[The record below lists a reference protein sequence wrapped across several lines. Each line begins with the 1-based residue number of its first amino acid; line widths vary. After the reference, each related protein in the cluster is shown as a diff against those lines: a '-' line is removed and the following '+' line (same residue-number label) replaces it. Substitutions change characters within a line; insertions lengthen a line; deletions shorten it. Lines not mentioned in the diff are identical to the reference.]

1 MKAGWKTV
9 KLGEACKIVN
19 GATPSTSVEANW
31 GGPHCWITP
40 AEMGGLSD
48 PYVGETRRTLTDVGL
63 ADCSATLLPAGSVI
77 LSSRAP
83 IGHVI
88 LNTVPMATNQGC
100 KSMIPRSDLDAKFLF
115 YFIKANVPLL
125 ESLGTGA
132 TFKEL
137 SGGKLAS
144 VEIPLP
150 PLAEQKRIV
159 ALLDEAFAGIDEAK
173 AKAEDILTNL
183 DTIIGASFDHAIS
196 GKLTQGWRAS
206 HTDAGNAGSDLKQR
220 LAYRRKFQEGTGKYR
235 EPDEAIPHSQI
246 NLPNGWTLASPEQV
260 TTHIVDCPHSTPK
273 WTESGML
280 CLRTSNFRAGR
291 LDLQSPRYVSQQT
304 YKERIARL
312 EPKPGDVLYSREGSI
327 LGIACLIPES
337 QIACLGQRMMLLRA
351 DTSLILPEYLTA
363 VLNSSLILKEV
374 KRLTSGAGSPH
385 LNICDIRTF
394 PIPLPTLNEQRQ
406 IIAKLAIILDES
418 AQLTKAHTMTLSNL
432 DDLRS
437 ALLSQAFAGQ
447 LTD

>member
-1 MKAGWKTV
+1 MSERCVRFVEGKFFLNDSGLTV
-9 KLGEACKIVN
+9 
-19 GATPSTSVEANW
+19 TSTSPEVSQGYIDLLLHAKAPEIYAL
-31 GGPHCWITP
+31 GGGT
-40 AEMGGLSD
+40 AQKNLD
-48 PYVGETRRTLTDVGL
+48 T
-63 ADCSATLLPAGSVI
+63 
-77 LSSRAP
+77 
-83 IGHVI
+83 
-88 LNTVPMATNQGC
+88 
-100 KSMIPRSDLDAKFLF
+100 KSFRSLQ
-115 YFIKANVPLL
+115 
-125 ESLGTGA
+125 
-132 TFKEL
+132 
-137 SGGKLAS
+137 
-144 VEIPLP
+144 IPLP
-150 PLAEQKRIV
+150 PLVEQKQIV

-173 AKAEDILTNL
+173 TKAKEILTNL

-206 HTDAGNAGSDLKQR
+206 RTDAGNAGSDLKQR

-235 EPDEAIPHSQI
+235 EPDEAIPHSQF

-273 WTESGML
+273 WTESGIL

-406 IIAKLAIILDES
+406 IIAKLGIILGES
-418 AQLTKAHTMTLSNL
+418 AQLTKAHTMMLSNL